1 MTGVLLGG
9 DTEVAADFGEAL
21 VLVGVFKGLDGTV
34 EFPPLSS
41 LLPVKEQ

>member
-9 DTEVAADFGEAL
+9 DTEVAAD
-21 VLVGVFKGLDGTV
+21 LVGVFKGLDGVACTV
-34 EFPPLSS
+34 EVPPLSS